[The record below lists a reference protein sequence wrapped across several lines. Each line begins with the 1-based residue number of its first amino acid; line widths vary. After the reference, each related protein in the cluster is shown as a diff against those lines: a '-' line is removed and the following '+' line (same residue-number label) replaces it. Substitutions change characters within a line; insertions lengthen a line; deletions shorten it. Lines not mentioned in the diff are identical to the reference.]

1 MAVTRMPQSTT
12 KFVIL
17 PNSLLGLMLRIYK
30 SPPRL
35 SLRASRS
42 PFGGAQNLWQIS
54 HCTEDSVIRRYI
66 HRQSQSISLHTDL
79 MAALRTVLLAVR
91 KGDLWRAQI
100 VC

>member
-42 PFGGAQNLWQIS
+42 P
-54 HCTEDSVIRRYI
+54 
-66 HRQSQSISLHTDL
+66 
-79 MAALRTVLLAVR
+79 LAVR
-91 KGDLWRAQI
+91 KTCGRSVTALRI
-100 VC
+100 L